1 MCMHARDSS
10 DKDPDVGA
18 WIIIPQR
25 KNKEKR
31 THVREEE
38 DWLGGHGESLRKC
51 ARKGAFTAAVKTAA
65 PSSMKNVFSK
75 EII

>member
-18 WIIIPQR
+18 WTIPQR
-25 KNKEKR
+25 KNKQKR
-31 THVREEE
+31 THVREE
-38 DWLGGHGESLRKC
+38 DWLGGHGEAQRKC